1 MKRIAL
7 TLIIA
12 LLALPAVAMAKT
24 ELVVV
29 TDAPPKA
36 MNPHAYSSDANLSYM
51 SNFFDGLLQRP
62 APDGKLS
69 PALAVKWERLDALT
83 WKFEL
88 RKGVK
93 FHNGNAFNAAD
104 VKFTFERMKD
114 PQYSKLLNIA
124 NSIASI
130 ETPDDYTVIFK
141 NVKPVPWF
149 AETMHQ
155 NFIVDME
162 SSKGRDD
169 GDYNTKPI
177 GTGAYKLVE
186 WVKGSY
192 VRMAANPDY
201 WEGAPKYQ
209 TVDIRP
215 ITEEATRFAALA
227 GKHIYVQKP
236 LTLTIAEGR
245 MASDIVRANNRI
257 LQIGSQQRS
266 TEQFHRACQLVRN
279 GKIGK
284 VRRIKIGLPSDPS
297 GGNGKLVP
305 VPKHLDYNQWLGSTA
320 KVPYAVD
327 RVHTDGSLRGR
338 PGWLR
343 QNQFTLGMITGWGSH
358 HLDIAHWGM
367 DTENTGPIA
376 VNATASWPGK
386 DSFWDVHGDYNI
398 ALTYANGVELEISH
412 KLPNGIRFEGD
423 DGWIWVS
430 RGSYTATKSDPTS
443 NKKASKVLDASNKS
457 WLNSDLSK
465 DDVQLHRSPSWDHHL
480 DWFQAVK
487 EGRSAVTSVETGH
500 RSCSACMVS
509 WIGMKLAR
517 PLKWDPDKE
526 IFPDDEQAMRMT
538 KRSMRAP
545 WHL

>member
-12 LLALPAVAMAKT
+12 LLALPAIAMAKT
-24 ELVVV
+24 DLVVV

-69 PALAVKWERLDALT
+69 PALAVKWERLDAVT

-93 FHNGNAFNAAD
+93 FHNGNDFTAAD

-201 WEGAPKYQ
+201 WEGAPKYK

-227 GKHIYVQKP
+227 GKQ
-236 LTLTIAEGR
+236 A
-245 MASDIVRANNRI
+245 DIV
-257 LQIGSQQRS
+257 
-266 TEQFHRACQLVRN
+266 N
-279 GKIGK
+279 G
-284 VRRIKIGLPSDPS
+284 
-297 GGNGKLVP
+297 VP
-305 VPKHLDYNQWLGSTA
+305 VSLIERIEKMAHVELISRPARRAIYMGMSNKPGTPFAD
-320 KVPYAVD
+320 V
-327 RVHTDGSLRGR
+327 RVRKA
-338 PGWLR
+338 
-343 QNQFTLGMITGWGSH
+343 
-358 HLDIAHWGM
+358 IAHAINEDEIIDKIMRGQ
-367 DTENTGPIA
+367 
-376 VNATASWPGK
+376 ATATAQVPDVPTVGYLPGLK
-386 DSFWDVHGDYNI
+386 RLPYDPAMSKKLLAEAG
-398 ALTYANGVELEISH
+398 YANGFDITVAGPNDRYVNDEKICEAVAKYLAKVGLKVKLDVKPKSIFFDELTDYKHSFYLI
-412 KLPNGIRFEGD
+412 
-423 DGWIWVS
+423 GWFD
-430 RGSYTATKSDPTS
+430 GSY
-443 NKKASKVLDASNKS
+443 
-457 WLNSDLSK
+457 DL
-465 DDVQLHRSPSWDHHL
+465 
-480 DWFQAVK
+480 
-487 EGRSAVTSVETGH
+487 GRSAE
-500 RSCSACMVS
+500 
-509 WIGMKLAR
+509 KL
-517 PLKWDPDKE
+517 LHTPDKDKGMGTYNGGAYSDPE
-526 IFPDDEQAMRMT
+526 IDQMIIASSSIIDRAEREKALQAINKKSVDDVVWIPLHYQQDIYAVVKASGVQFTPRPDQWIVAKEI
-538 KRSMRAP
+538 K
-545 WHL
+545 